1 MEKCGEREQKED
13 LRKSALLSP
22 ALHGFPFPSRGNPG
36 TPFLPP
42 FAHKP
47 NLVAFVAAL
56 FGSIIVPFP
65 PVPAKQDSVSEL
77 LVVSCTTT
85 LCLCFRRCFGG
96 GGGKSRKEAT
106 ARENEEEDGGAEE
119 AVVSP
124 LEWHA

>member
-1 MEKCGEREQKED
+1 MEKRGVREQKED

-22 ALHGFPFPSRGNPG
+22 ALHGFPFPSRGDPG

-42 FAHKP
+42 SAHKP
-47 NLVAFVAAL
+47 NLVTFVAAL
-56 FGSIIVPFP
+56 LGSIIVPFA

-77 LVVSCTTT
+77 LVRVPQPFVYAFEDASV
-85 LCLCFRRCFGG
+85 G

>member
-22 ALHGFPFPSRGNPG
+22 ALHGFPFPSRGDPE
-36 TPFLPP
+36 THFCRPSLI
-42 FAHKP
+42 KL

-56 FGSIIVPFP
+56 LGSIIVPFA
-65 PVPAKQDSVSEL
+65 PVLAKQDSVSEL
-77 LVVSCTTT
+77 LVRVPQP